1 MLLLLFSNLLQT
13 LTFLNRLCCNLFL
26 LSQPKEKKRRY
37 WRVSCISYLFH
48 FQLVVDIVSGRSS
61 SWVKIVARNPR
72 ALSVNS
78 LGGAQFG
85 QKILLIRL
93 NNEQSDSL
101 NRLTLPSIRSKSLCS
116 VPSRIKSFSLLLLS
130 PSSLPVGSPEVSGE
144 LPVSPYPGSGT
155 GW

>member
-26 LSQPKEKKRRY
+26 LSQPKGKKRRY

-85 QKILLIRL
+85 QKNIVDQV
-93 NNEQSDSL
+93 EQSGSL
-101 NRLTLPSIRSKSLCS
+101 NRLTLLSIRSKSLCS
-116 VPSRIKSFSLLLLS
+116 VPSRIRSFSLLLLS